1 MPRSQ
6 IQRLNLKRGLMVNA
20 VLGDGR
26 KSRMD
31 TFVAWIDWVCELRE
45 VEVIASEDRSTLL
58 GVGLMLSHHLVV
70 DYRTLRVR
78 LEFLLREVRRSG
90 VALGAADRQ
99 IYSLPSVWSSLVREV
114 LKSRADRN
122 NSSN

>member
-31 TFVAWIDWVCELRE
+31 TFVTWIDWFGELRE

-58 GVGLMLSHHLVV
+58 GVGLMLSHRLVV
-70 DYRTLRVR
+70 DYHMLRVT
-78 LEFLLREVRRSG
+78 LE
-90 VALGAADRQ
+90 
-99 IYSLPSVWSSLVREV
+99 
-114 LKSRADRN
+114 
-122 NSSN
+122 